1 MSLDI
6 VKRAHLESRVIRS
19 TSSHIYTGFGGQNL
33 EPKGA
38 IKITWYANNAA
49 KTRETDFLVAEQGP
63 FDLLLG
69 RQFIFTENIF
79 IFNQAALVLRAAPIS
94 DGKSPPGLD

>member
-1 MSLDI
+1 MDI
-6 VKRAHLESRVIRS
+6 IKRAHLDRRVVRS
-19 TSSHIYTGFGGQNL
+19 KSSQIYTGFGGQNI

-38 IKITWYANNAA
+38 IKITWYANNAS
-49 KTRETDFLVAEQGP
+49 KTRETDFFVVEQGP

-94 DGKSPPGLD
+94 DGKSQPGVG